1 MKRLR
6 QDVDELNKEETAV
19 EKKLENLQTKRARR
33 EPKRLEKLRLK
44 KEEAAKIKME
54 EDEQIEEMAIETVR
68 KGNER
73 LKEQSRRPK
82 HEGISKEG
90 KAACLASQS
99 EIWKGK

>member
-1 MKRLR
+1 M
-6 QDVDELNKEETAV
+6 DELNKEEAAV
-19 EKKLENLQTKRARR
+19 EKKLWKLEAKRARR

-44 KEEAAKIKME
+44 KEETAKIKMD
-54 EDEQIEEMAIETVR
+54 EDEYLEGIAIETVR

-90 KAACLASQS
+90 KAACLAS
-99 EIWKGK
+99 